1 MTTSAMIT
9 MDSRI
14 RKPIISSTSAKAAAR
29 NAMLKSSKNN
39 NNNNNH
45 QHHRSISSSSP
56 TQLDRVVQSVTDAT
70 KRLSQVP
77 SIMSAPPNNNINITS
92 TNTKSSK
99 RKSRDTIGPWK
110 LGKTLGKG
118 SSGRVRLA
126 KNIETGQLAAIKIV
140 PKKKYIRSDK
150 PTGRTH
156 QTNSNTVDSF
166 NSISSKAST
175 ALTSTY
181 GQNKPG
187 NYESNNE
194 NKENPVNPYGI
205 EREIVI
211 MKLISHPNV
220 MGLYEVWEN
229 KSELFLVLEYVDG
242 GELFDYLVS
251 KGKLSESEAVHYF
264 KQIIEGVSYCHSFN
278 ICHRDLKPENLLLDK
293 KAKSI
298 KIADFGM
305 AALELPNKLLETSC
319 GSPHYASPEIVM
331 GKSYHGAPSDV
342 WSCGIILFALLTG
355 HLPFNDNNI
364 KKLLLKVQSGRYQM
378 PHNISL
384 EAKDLISRI
393 LVVDPSKRI
402 HTSDILTHPLITK
415 YERTPFNIPVKNNKD
430 YNNGKSNS
438 NLHVLDAA
446 GPAMTEIQSIH
457 DIDESILRNLQI
469 LWHGTSRELLVAK
482 LLQKPTSEEKMF
494 YSLLLQYKQKNSIP
508 LVKTISTKNSNTL
521 NNYTD
526 STPTVSKENSSI
538 SNNMLSDSTN
548 GNDTSQD
555 PQTPTLLQ
563 KSQFSIP
570 ALKSENFNKQIPTMA
585 PTLPIFPVSS
595 SRTFRKSGST
605 LTMRSNVSMSTSK
618 SGVSLRKSMSRGTL
632 AHSNSNISI
641 QNKAK
646 NTNVQVPTGKVRR
659 TLHNSESKRSL
670 YSLQSISKRSV
681 NLNDYLLNDETNN
694 YNLPPLPSLTSNN
707 DFEVLCNQILFGN
720 ALDNIL
726 EEETTDITDERT
738 HLSKYSNNSDD
749 TLKKPEEVMEM
760 DGQKDFIAA
769 FTLPDTTKQQ
779 GQYSESL
786 LDTHNN
792 SEFSNSVEVS
802 QRSPLKNITNSFE
815 TTENEFS
822 FTKQKLPSYSI
833 PRQELPPIPQSFSP
847 SKNLLTNK
855 FKDQSGHQKI
865 EKNRLLSDPQPQQI
879 RKSSLDPRRNLSQPQ
894 DTLISKMLRGL
905 PKKNASKSTEWNYK
919 RGSLFATVNN
929 GLDGLLK
936 EKGTPKVSIPNQT
949 KEIENS
955 VKHNTGYESYD
966 SEILAHS
973 STIKN
978 FPIDTPSSRLNQT
991 NTFKDLS
998 QFLNFDRSSINFD
1011 VRDNIDQDNAQ
1022 VTTTQHSQKISLA
1035 PQRPMTNISLS
1046 PNFDLTAGLHD
1057 LSNDNTQNTSAEL
1070 NSDVAEISDMT
1081 FALEIP
1087 TSTFTAQAVT
1097 ISNGGVYHRNF
1108 NDLPNKSNSE
1118 QKVLDQ
1124 ETLNQ
1129 NNGLSNSIS
1138 ERNNTSMSFT
1148 DKNVNIF
1155 EDALTDSTSYITASS
1170 DDQSAIVHKKAV
1182 SIGTSNTNNIVTRS
1196 PDVRVS
1202 LYVNNNG
1209 DFSGKPIKRETTE
1222 ELISRFKLSPDVS
1235 NGHLIQKRYSSPPSK
1250 RQSDVLHISHS
1261 IMSMFKDL
1269 EEDQND
1275 DPSQA
1280 DLLNDGTD
1288 EISVAQDPS
1297 SKHNRVTMIF
1307 DDDNKTK
1314 TEGISE
1320 EAPSEHTTERKTDL
1334 DVDHKAEP
1342 ITKKKIVK
1350 KPATTSNKNTKN
1362 ETIAKSPTVTK
1373 KGITDSKIKP
1383 QKKSW
1388 FNKLFQGLSI
1398 NSSQISQDHQTKMS
1412 FESLHSLA
1420 VDYFGRNG
1428 INYSLKGFD
1437 KREHYEKVDY
1447 DCKFIEGNF
1456 KFKVKIV
1463 GNFKK
1468 STLSISKKSKANDT
1482 NAQIQFEKL
1491 NNNVTAIIKKLDTVQ
1506 N

>member
-1 MTTSAMIT
+1 MAISTTLE
-9 MDSRI
+9 SRI
-14 RKPIISSTSAKAAAR
+14 RKPIISSSTAKAAAR
-29 NAMLKSSKNN
+29 NAMLKSSKKNN
-39 NNNNNH
+39 THNH
-45 QHHRSISSSSP
+45 NHSISSSN
-56 TQLDRVVQSVTDAT
+56 QLDRVVQSVTDAT
-70 KRLSQVP
+70 KRLSQVQ
-77 SIMSAPPNNNINITS
+77 SIISDAHNNSGNNSNINITS

-140 PKKKYIRSDK
+140 PKKKYIRTDK
-150 PTGRTH
+150 STGKT
-156 QTNSNTVDSF
+156 QQPISNTIESF

-187 NYESNNE
+187 NYENNNE
-194 NKENPVNPYGI
+194 NQENPVNPYGI

-251 KGKLSESEAVHYF
+251 KGKLSEGEAVHYF

-293 KAKSI
+293 KDKSI

-402 HTSDILTHPLITK
+402 HTTDILTHPLITK
-415 YERTPFNIPVKNNKD
+415 YERSPFNIPVKNKNNYK
-430 YNNGKSNS
+430 NGKSNS
-438 NLHVLDAA
+438 NLHILDAA
-446 GPAMTEIQSIH
+446 GPAMIEIQSIQ

-469 LWHGTSRELLVAK
+469 LWHGTSRELIVAK

-508 LVKTISTKNSNTL
+508 LVKTVSTKNL
-521 NNYTD
+521 GIINNFTD
-526 STPTVSKENSSI
+526 SATVSNEDSST
-538 SNNMLSDSTN
+538 SNNTSSNSTN
-548 GNDTSQD
+548 GNETSQD
-555 PQTPTLLQ
+555 PQTPTLIQ

-570 ALKSENFNKQIPTMA
+570 ALKSESLEKQIPSMVPA
-585 PTLPIFPVSS
+585 IPIFPVSS

-618 SGVSLRKSMSRGTL
+618 SGVSLRKYMSKKT
-632 AHSNSNISI
+632 ATHSNSNASI
-641 QNKAK
+641 HSK
-646 NTNVQVPTGKVRR
+646 TNHNNIQTPTGKFRR

-681 NLNDYLLNDETNN
+681 NLNDYLLNDEVSANDV
-694 YNLPPLPSLTSNN
+694 PPLPSLSSNN

-726 EEETTDITDERT
+726 EEETTDITKEQSP
-738 HLSKYSNNSDD
+738 LSTFSQTSQS
-749 TLKKPEEVMEM
+749 TLKKSEETVPMNE
-760 DGQKDFIAA
+760 QKEFAAA
-769 FTLPDTTKQQ
+769 FTLPDPSKQH

-786 LDTHNN
+786 LDNN
-792 SEFSNSVEVS
+792 STSSSSNEVIGT
-802 QRSPLKNITNSFE
+802 QRVPLKNITNSFE
-815 TTENEFS
+815 TTDNEFS
-822 FTKQKLPSYSI
+822 FTKKKQPSHSI
-833 PRQELPPIPQSFSP
+833 PRQEIPAVPYTTPQS
-847 SKNLLTNK
+847 KNEGTRAPREFVGYPK
-855 FKDQSGHQKI
+855 Y
-865 EKNRLLSDPQPQQI
+865 EMNRLSSDPQPQQI
-879 RKSSLDPRRNLSQPQ
+879 RKSSLDPRRNISQPN
-894 DTLISKMLRGL
+894 DTLVSKMLRGL
-905 PKKNASKSTEWNYK
+905 PKKNSTNTKEWNYK

-929 GLDGLLK
+929 GLDNLLNK
-936 EKGTPKVSIPNQT
+936 KDLNNSSVINET

-955 VKHNTGYESYD
+955 VKHNVQYEKENT
-966 SEILAHS
+966 EILAHS
-973 STIKN
+973 STIKDCQ
-978 FPIDTPSSRLNQT
+978 IATPSSRLNQT

-998 QFLNFDRSSINFD
+998 HFLNFDQTSIN
-1011 VRDNIDQDNAQ
+1011 DNTNNIEQEQSQ
-1022 VTTTQHSQKISLA
+1022 VTATRPAKKISLA
-1035 PQRPMTNISLS
+1035 PQRPITNISLT
-1046 PNFDLTAGLHD
+1046 PNFNLTAGLHD
-1057 LSNDNTQNTSAEL
+1057 LSNNDAHNTSGGL
-1070 NSDVAEISDMT
+1070 NFDAAEISDMT

-1097 ISNGGVYHRNF
+1097 ISNGGVHHRNF
-1108 NDLPNKSNSE
+1108 NDSNKLNTE
-1118 QKVLDQ
+1118 QK
-1124 ETLNQ
+1124 ERNQ
-1129 NNGLSNSIS
+1129 NALGLSNGLSTSIS
-1138 ERNNTSMSFT
+1138 EKNTTSMSFT

-1155 EDALTDSTSYITASS
+1155 EDALTDSTSFITTSS
-1170 DDQSAIVHKKAV
+1170 DGDQSAIVHKKAV

-1202 LYVNNNG
+1202 LYGNNNG
-1209 DFSGKPIKRETTE
+1209 EFSGKTIKRETTE
-1222 ELISRFKLSPDVS
+1222 ELLSRFKLSPDVS
-1235 NGHLIQKRYSSPPSK
+1235 NGHLIQKRYSSAASK
-1250 RQSDVLHISHS
+1250 RQSDILHTSS
-1261 IMSMFKDL
+1261 SMMPMFKDL

-1275 DPSQA
+1275 NPSQA
-1280 DLLNDGTD
+1280 DLLNDGDD
-1288 EISVAQDPS
+1288 ELSNTQDPKG
-1297 SKHNRVTMIF
+1297 KHNRVTMIF
-1307 DDDNKTK
+1307 DDDNQTK
-1314 TEGISE
+1314 NVKVSE
-1320 EAPSEHTTERKTDL
+1320 KVSSQNANEEQTGLDTKSEVKLILKNSLTTK
-1334 DVDHKAEP
+1334 H
-1342 ITKKKIVK
+1342 
-1350 KPATTSNKNTKN
+1350 KNTN
-1362 ETIAKSPTVTK
+1362 DRAVVKSSKVIEKDSTE
-1373 KGITDSKIKP
+1373 SKIKIP
-1383 QKKSW
+1383 KKSW
-1388 FNKLFQGLSI
+1388 FNKLFQGFSI
-1398 NSSQISQDHQTKMS
+1398 NSSQISQDHPTKLS
-1412 FESLHSLA
+1412 FESLHTLA
-1420 VDYFGRNG
+1420 VDYFGKNG
-1428 INYSLKGFD
+1428 ISYNLKGFD
-1437 KREHYEKVDY
+1437 KRAHYEKVDY

-1468 STLSISKKSKANDT
+1468 STLTISKKSRANDA
-1482 NAQIQFEKL
+1482 NAQTQFEKL
-1491 NNNVTAIIKKLDTVQ
+1491 NNSVTAVVKKIDTM
-1506 N
+1506 